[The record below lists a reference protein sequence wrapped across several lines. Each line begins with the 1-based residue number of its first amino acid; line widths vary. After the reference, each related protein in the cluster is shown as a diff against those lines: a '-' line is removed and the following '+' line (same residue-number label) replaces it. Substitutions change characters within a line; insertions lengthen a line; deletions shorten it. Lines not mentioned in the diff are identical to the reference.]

1 VPADG
6 KEHGPMTI
14 ISILIA
20 FSLCHF
26 VRELRHLRRFEWVA
40 SFTRHSNDLLKS
52 VPGWDGPV
60 GFLVIL
66 GLPLFVAYFLNSLL
80 VTALGPIGG
89 FLLAIVVLVYT
100 FGPRDL
106 DIDVR
111 KVISAEDDEEQ
122 TEAFESLLS
131 GPVPEEEEA
140 CQNAA
145 IDAVF
150 SKALNRWFGIIFWF
164 ALLGIYGALLYRL
177 SNWLID
183 GDFGLKDEQKNLI
196 SRLGRVMDWPVA
208 QLMTLSLA
216 IATDF
221 DSVYSAWKKY
231 HDERGH
237 GLFEANNEFMLTSA
251 RTIVKTGHAE
261 NDGYADQLRGPM
273 ATIKLSMDLVWRS
286 LGVWATVLAILLLV
300 NVIA

>member
-1 VPADG
+1 
-6 KEHGPMTI
+6 MTI

-20 FSLCHF
+20 FTLCHF
-26 VRELRHLRRFEWVA
+26 VRELRHLRRFEWVTA
-40 SFTRHSNDLLKS
+40 FTKFCNDKFNKL
-52 VPGWDGPV
+52 PGWSGPT
-60 GFLVIL
+60 GFLMLL
-66 GLPLFVAYFLNSLL
+66 GLPLLAIYLIDSLL
-80 VTALGPIGG
+80 LSVLGHLGE
-89 FLLAIVVLVYT
+89 FLFSIAVLIYT

-111 KVISAEDDEEQ
+111 KVIRADDDEQ
-122 TEAFESLLS
+122 QQEAMETLLG
-131 GPVPEEEEA
+131 GPVPEDKDA
-140 CQNAA
+140 CQTAA

-150 SKALNRWFGIIFWF
+150 NKAMKRWFGIIFWF
-164 ALLGIYGALLYRL
+164 AVLGIYGALLYRL
-177 SNWLID
+177 AVWLS
-183 GDFGLKDEQKNLI
+183 GNDFELYDEQKDLVT
-196 SRLGRVMDWPVA
+196 RLRKIMEWPVA

-221 DSVYSAWKKY
+221 DSVYRAWKQY

-237 GLFEANNEFMLTSA
+237 GLFEGNSAFMLTSA

-261 NDGYADQLRGPM
+261 NDGYADQLQGPM

>member
-1 VPADG
+1 
-6 KEHGPMTI
+6 MTI

-20 FSLCHF
+20 FAVCHF
-26 VRELRHLRRFEWVA
+26 VREVRHLRRFEWVT
-40 SFTRHSNDLLKS
+40 SFTKHCNDMLKK
-52 VPGWDGPV
+52 VPGWSGPT

-66 GLPLFVAYFLNSLL
+66 GLPLLAAYLVNSLL
-80 VTALGPIGG
+80 FSALGQIGT
-89 FLLAIVVLVYT
+89 FLFAIAMLIYT

-111 KVISAEDDEEQ
+111 KVIRAENDEEQ
-122 TEAFESLLS
+122 TKALESLLD
-131 GPVPEEEEA
+131 GPIPEEEKA
-140 CQNAA
+140 CQAAA

-150 SKALNRWFGIIFWF
+150 SKALKRWFGIIFWF

-177 SNWLID
+177 ANWLID
-183 GDFGLKDEQKNLI
+183 GDFGLHDEQKDLI
-196 SRLGRVMDWPVA
+196 TRLCRLLDWPVA

-221 DSVYSAWKKY
+221 DSVYRAWKKY

-237 GLFEANNEFMLTSA
+237 GLFEGNNQFMLTSA
-251 RTIVKTGHAE
+251 RTIVMTGHAE
-261 NDGYADQLRGPM
+261 NDGYADQLQGPM

>member
-1 VPADG
+1 
-6 KEHGPMTI
+6 MTI

-20 FSLCHF
+20 FTLCHF
-26 VRELRHLRRFEWVA
+26 VRDLRHLRRFEWVT
-40 SFTRHSNDLLKS
+40 SFTRHCNDKLKIL
-52 VPGWDGPV
+52 PGWSGPT

-66 GLPLFVAYFLNSLL
+66 GLPLLAAYIVNSLL
-80 VTALGPIGG
+80 FSALGHIGE
-89 FLLAIVVLVYT
+89 FLFAIAMLIYT

-111 KVISAEDDEEQ
+111 KVIQADGDEDQ
-122 TEAFESLLS
+122 NEALETLLG
-131 GPVPEEEEA
+131 GPIPEDKDA
-140 CQNAA
+140 CQATA
-145 IDAVF
+145 INSVF
-150 SKALNRWFGIIFWF
+150 SKALRRWFGIIFWF
-164 ALLGIYGALLYRL
+164 AVLGIYGALLYRL
-177 SNWLID
+177 ATWLTD
-183 GDFGLKDEQKNLI
+183 GDFELYDEQKDLI
-196 SRLGRVMDWPVA
+196 ARLCKIMEWPVA

-221 DSVYSAWKKY
+221 DSVYRAWKHY

-237 GLFEANNEFMLTSA
+237 GLFEGNNEFMLTSA

-261 NDGYADQLRGPM
+261 NDGYADQLQGPM

-286 LGVWATVLAILLLV
+286 LGVWATILAILLLV

>member
-1 VPADG
+1 
-6 KEHGPMTI
+6 MTI

-20 FSLCHF
+20 FALCHF
-26 VRELRHLRRFEWVA
+26 VREVRHLRRFEWVS
-40 SFTRHSNDLLKS
+40 SFTKHSNDYLNKL
-52 VPGWDGPV
+52 PGWSGPI

-66 GLPLFVAYFLNSLL
+66 GLPLLAAYLVNSLL
-80 VTALGPIGG
+80 FSALGHIGE
-89 FLLAIVVLVYT
+89 FLFAITMLVYT

-111 KVISAEDDEEQ
+111 KVIHADNEDEQ
-122 TEAFESLLS
+122 KEALEDLLG
-131 GPVPEEEEA
+131 GPIPEDEEA
-140 CQNAA
+140 CQAAA

-150 SKALNRWFGIIFWF
+150 SKALKGWFAIIFWF
-164 ALLGIYGALLYRL
+164 AVLGIYGALLYRL
-177 SNWLID
+177 ATWLTD
-183 GDFGLKDEQKNLI
+183 GEFGLYEEQKDLI
-196 SRLGRVMDWPVA
+196 KRLCAVMEWPVA

-221 DSVYSAWKKY
+221 DSVYRAWKKY
-231 HDERGH
+231 HTERGH
-237 GLFEANNEFMLTSA
+237 SLFDQNNDFMLTCA

-261 NDGYADQLRGPM
+261 NDGYADQLQGPM